1 MNSTGT
7 PADSLRP
14 EDRAKLD
21 RLYAITADVIRE
33 YEEKH
38 KVKVLFST
46 RETQEERDAWMLK
59 SMVRQ
64 IAENNENARR
74 AELHRQ
80 SNTDDARAQTEIMS
94 TRNGLSAAIRRLTG
108 HTPMQTLH
116 RRQCR
121 IPQHIASTAS
131 CSSY

>member
-21 RLYAITADVIRE
+21 RLYAMTADVIRG
-33 YEEKH
+33 YEEKRR
-38 KVKVLFST
+38 VKVLFST

-59 SMVRQ
+59 SMERQ
-64 IAENNENARR
+64 IAENNDKARK

-80 SNTDDARAQTEIMS
+80 SINEDAKAD
-94 TRNGLSAAIRRLTG
+94 RNQVYPDWAERRYQG
-108 HTPMQTLH
+108 D
-116 RRQCR
+116 
-121 IPQHIASTAS
+121 
-131 CSSY
+131 